1 MFHGA
6 DNDVLWLQRDFH
18 IYVVNLFDTAKVIFQ
33 FTDFLLEFSY
43 LSLPLC
49 WMTSFYQVDCYS
61 ILRQACE
68 VLSKPQKSLAYLLET
83 YCGVA
88 TNKLLQVWVD
98 TVLLLCISLLLA
110 DQSLLIIL
118 LLNCSVKIGDNVH
131 CQ

>member
-18 IYVVNLFDTAKVIFQ
+18 IYVVNLFDTAKVIFLC
-33 FTDFLLEFSY
+33 TDFPLGTFISTILLNDQ
-43 LSLPLC
+43 
-49 WMTSFYQVDCYS
+49 FYCFP
-61 ILRQACE
+61 IMWQACE

-98 TVLLLCISLLLA
+98 VATLLFISMPLTRLKFAIYSFSEL
-110 DQSLLIIL
+110 
-118 LLNCSVKIGDNVH
+118 
-131 CQ
+131 